1 MAADL
6 SREQDAARK
15 QVMESEQEIQSIK
28 NQLRRLQNA
37 AGDNADGANSIEICW
52 LKVRLVVLSHLPA
65 LVLSQGLLS
74 ILSVI
79 NFHSV
84 VCACVFACHGPGGFM
99 TRGELKPLGKGY
111 LSDIK

>member
-37 AGDNADGANSIEICW
+37 AGDNADGPNSIEICW
-52 LKVRLVVLSHLPA
+52 LKVRLDGLRMNLSPFLLSTKLSHTFCIPFAFCLR
-65 LVLSQGLLS
+65 LCVCVCVC
-74 ILSVI
+74 VI
-79 NFHSV
+79 IV
-84 VCACVFACHGPGGFM
+84 
-99 TRGELKPLGKGY
+99 E
-111 LSDIK
+111 